1 MKICRRLKWMV
12 TIMKLWISFA
22 FLSKT
27 LFMLLLQFQ
36 TIFFLICKLYVTEK
50 RTYVNRG
57 CKTLKSSNGLVVNVF
72 NKLPCSQTRIL
83 NERYA
88 IFAIVIGLFL
98 PYIGIN
104 LFLNEF
110 HGKLMKSCLDLPR
123 NEVDY
128 QNDLKISMLHG
139 SLTLMS
145 IALTLVCDIK
155 VTLG

>member
-1 MKICRRLKWMV
+1 MP
-12 TIMKLWISFA
+12 
-22 FLSKT
+22 
-27 LFMLLLQFQ
+27 
-36 TIFFLICKLYVTEK
+36 
-50 RTYVNRG
+50 
-57 CKTLKSSNGLVVNVF
+57 F

-98 PYIGIN
+98 PYINIGIN

-110 HGKLMKSCLDLPR
+110 RGKLMKSCLDLPR
-123 NEVDY
+123 DEADY
-128 QNDLKISMLHG
+128 QNDLKISMVHF

>member
-1 MKICRRLKWMV
+1 MP
-12 TIMKLWISFA
+12 
-22 FLSKT
+22 
-27 LFMLLLQFQ
+27 
-36 TIFFLICKLYVTEK
+36 
-50 RTYVNRG
+50 
-57 CKTLKSSNGLVVNVF
+57 F

-98 PYIGIN
+98 PYINIGIN

-110 HGKLMKSCLDLPR
+110 RGKLMKSCLDLPR
-123 NEVDY
+123 DEVDY
-128 QNDLKISMLHG
+128 QNDLKISMVHF

>member
-1 MKICRRLKWMV
+1 M
-12 TIMKLWISFA
+12 
-22 FLSKT
+22 
-27 LFMLLLQFQ
+27 
-36 TIFFLICKLYVTEK
+36 
-50 RTYVNRG
+50 
-57 CKTLKSSNGLVVNVF
+57 KSSKGLVVNVF

-98 PYIGIN
+98 PYISIGIN

-155 VTLG
+155 VTLS